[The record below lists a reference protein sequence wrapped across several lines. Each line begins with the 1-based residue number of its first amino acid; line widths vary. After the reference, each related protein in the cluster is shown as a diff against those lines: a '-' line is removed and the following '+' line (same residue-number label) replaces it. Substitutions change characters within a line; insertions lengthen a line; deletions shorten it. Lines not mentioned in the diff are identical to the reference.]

1 MLTFLINNASK
12 VYALFGTLWNRVKDA
27 AYNAYSWAV
36 SKASEAL
43 NAAKSYAT
51 NLYYS
56 AVAAVNKALDAAK
69 SFASSIVASAK
80 SLIWGWVEAARAWA
94 SERIDWLRG
103 IVTGWIEAAKSWALA
118 RVNDAIGL
126 FELFF
131 RYLRS
136 QLDDLS
142 GTIAPWQ
149 SLIDSLLALLS
160 PENMRRLT
168 LLLVGFFPAL
178 LKLIT
183 SPLEWVYST
192 ISGSFVSFLC
202 YILAQFMGTVKYTLP
217 PPPSWAL
224 GAGGLFSPGG
234 PGPGLSGSE
243 LSAPLARLYISGY
256 RFGSGHPGLD
266 LGLSRGAAVYAM
278 HDGEVEVAGWS
289 TVGYGNTITLRNGK
303 WWTRYAHLDSFG
315 VGKGDTVEA
324 GQKIAEGNSTG
335 NSTGDHLHLE
345 IKLNGTF
352 IDPEA
357 VLF

>member
-1 MLTFLINNASK
+1 MLTFLINNAAK
-12 VYALFGTLWNRVKDA
+12 VYALFGTLWQKVKDA
-27 AYNAYSWAV
+27 ATYAYSWAV

-43 NAAKSYAT
+43 SAAKSYAT
-51 NLYYS
+51 SLYYS
-56 AVAAVNKALDAAK
+56 AVAAVNNALDAAR
-69 SFASSIVASAK
+69 SYASSIVASAK
-80 SLIWGWVEAARAWA
+80 SVIWGWIEAARAWA
-94 SERIDWLRG
+94 SERVDWLRS
-103 IVTGWIEAAKSWALA
+103 IVTGWIEAAKAWAFA

-131 RYLRS
+131 GYLRD
-136 QLDDLS
+136 QLDDLT
-142 GTIAPWQ
+142 GIIAPWQ
-149 SLIDSLLALLS
+149 SFIESLLALLG

-168 LLLVGFFPAL
+168 MLLVGFFPAL

-192 ISGSFVSFLC
+192 ISGSFVTFLC
-202 YILAQFMGTVKYTLP
+202 YILARFMGTVKYTLP
-217 PPPSWAL
+217 PPPTFLTAS
-224 GAGGLFSPGG
+224 GGLFTPGG
-234 PGPGLSGSE
+234 IGPTISGSE
-243 LSAPLARLYISGY
+243 LSSPLDRLYISGY
-256 RFGSGHPGLD
+256 HFGAGHPGLD

-345 IKLNGTF
+345 IKLNGVF
-352 IDPEA
+352 IDPEPI
-357 VLF
+357 LF